1 MSRIEA
7 LIRMVTSLEDELV
20 TCMRCG
26 MCQSVCP
33 LYAQTGKETDVARGK
48 LALLDGLMKRIVE
61 DPQGV
66 KERLD
71 KCLLC
76 GSCAAACPSGVHV
89 LDIFFKARAIL
100 SGYVGLKPVERLIL
114 RGMLAQPA
122 LFDRLMEWGARLQ
135 PLFSRNENAV
145 VGTSCARMLSPL
157 IGNRHFVPLAEQPFH
172 RLVPRLSTPAG
183 PSGIRVA
190 LFTGC
195 LIDKFFPNIA
205 SAVLRSLEHHG
216 VGVFLPE
223 DQGCCGI
230 PSLSSG
236 DTDAFRKLVAHN
248 VERFLEEPFD
258 VLVTACATCTSTIR
272 KLWPMMAE
280 TCPAAVREPM
290 RQLAEK
296 TMDISAFLVSR
307 FPEAFAEKAASTN
320 VSQEAPI
327 VTYHDPC
334 HLKKSLGVFRE
345 PRTLLRAGPHRF
357 KEMPDADACCGMG
370 GSFNLKHYGI
380 SSTIGDRKAESIRES
395 GASVLATSCPAC
407 MMQLSDALSR
417 SNAAVAVK
425 HVIELYA
432 ETLKLP

>member
-1 MSRIEA
+1 MSGIEA
-7 LIRMVTSLEDELV
+7 LIRMVKSLEDELV

-122 LFDRLMEWGARLQ
+122 FFDRLMEWGARLQ

-157 IGNRHFVPLAEQPFH
+157 IGNRHFVPLAEHPFH
-172 RLVPRLSTPAG
+172 RILPRLSTPAG
-183 PSGIRVA
+183 SSGIRVA

-205 SAVLRSLEHHG
+205 FAALRSLEHHG

-236 DTDAFRKLVAHN
+236 DTGAFRKLVAHH

-280 TCPAAVREPM
+280 TCPPAIREPM

-296 TMDISAFLVSR
+296 SMDISAFLVSR
-307 FPEAFAEKAASTN
+307 FPEAFSEAIASTD
-320 VSQEAPI
+320 VPQEAQI

-334 HLKKSLGVFRE
+334 HLRKSLGVFRE
-345 PRTLLRAGPHRF
+345 PRTLLRAGPRRF
-357 KEMPDADACCGMG
+357 KEMPDADTCCGMG

-380 SSTIGDRKAESIRES
+380 SSTIGNCKAASIQES

-407 MMQLSDALSR
+407 MMQISDALSR
-417 SNAAVAVK
+417 SHAAVAVK

-432 ETLKLP
+432 ETLKSS

>member
-1 MSRIEA
+1 MSRIED
-7 LIRMVTSLEDELV
+7 LIRMVKSLEDELV

-33 LYAQTGKETDVARGK
+33 LYAQTGRETDVARGK

-114 RGMLAQPA
+114 RGMLAQPT

-135 PLFSRNENAV
+135 PLFSRNENAI
-145 VGTSCARMLSPL
+145 VGTSCARVLSPL
-157 IGNRHFVPLAEQPFH
+157 IGNRHFVPLAERPFH
-172 RLVPRLSTPAG
+172 RIVPRLSTPAG
-183 PSGIRVA
+183 SSGIRVA

-205 SAVLRSLEHHG
+205 SATLRSLEHHG
-216 VGVFLPE
+216 VGIFVPE

-236 DTDAFRKLVAHN
+236 DTDAFRKLVIHN
-248 VERFLEEPFD
+248 VGRFLEEPFD
-258 VLVTACATCTSTIR
+258 VLVTSCATCTSTIR
-272 KLWPMMAE
+272 KHWPMMAE
-280 TCPAAVREPM
+280 TFPAAVRAPM
-290 RQLAEK
+290 KQLSEK

-307 FPEAFAEKAASTN
+307 FPEAFSEAAASAD
-320 VSQEAPI
+320 VPEQALI

-334 HLKKSLGVFRE
+334 HLRKSLGVFRE
-345 PRTLLRAGPHRF
+345 PRMLLRVGSRRF
-357 KEMPDADACCGMG
+357 REMVDADTCCGMG

-380 SSTIGDRKAESIRES
+380 SSTIGDRKAASIQES
-395 GASVLATSCPAC
+395 GASVLTTGCPAC
-407 MMQLSDALSR
+407 MMQISDALSR
-417 SNAAVAVK
+417 SNASIAVK

-432 ETLKLP
+432 ETLESS

>member
-1 MSRIEA
+1 MSRIED
-7 LIRMVTSLEDELV
+7 LIRMVKSLEDELV

-71 KCLLC
+71 QCLLC

-122 LFDRLMEWGARLQ
+122 LFDRLMEWGARIQ

-145 VGTSCARMLSPL
+145 VGTSCARVLSPL
-157 IGNRHFVPLAEQPFH
+157 IGNRHFVPLAERPFH
-172 RLVPRLSTPAG
+172 RIVPRLSTPAG
-183 PSGIRVA
+183 SSGLRVA

-205 SAVLRSLEHHG
+205 STTLRSLEHHG

-236 DTDAFRKLVAHN
+236 DTDAFRKLVMHN
-248 VERFLEEPFD
+248 VRRFLEEPFD
-258 VLVTACATCTSTIR
+258 VLVTSCATCTSTIR

-280 TCPAAVREPM
+280 TFPVVVRGPM
-290 RQLAEK
+290 KQLSEK

-307 FPEAFAEKAASTN
+307 FPEAFSEAAASAD
-320 VSQEAPI
+320 VPAQALI

-334 HLKKSLGVFRE
+334 HLRKSLGVFRE
-345 PRTLLRAGPHRF
+345 PRMLLRAGSRRVR
-357 KEMPDADACCGMG
+357 EMTDADTCCGMG

-380 SSTIGDRKAESIRES
+380 SSTIGNRKAASIRES
-395 GASVLATSCPAC
+395 GASVLATGCPAC
-407 MMQLSDALSR
+407 MMQISDALSR
-417 SNAAVAVK
+417 SNAAIAVK

-432 ETLKLP
+432 ETLESP

>member
-7 LIRMVTSLEDELV
+7 LIQMVKSLEDELV

-33 LYAQTGKETDVARGK
+33 LYAQTGRETDVARGK

-145 VGTSCARMLSPL
+145 VGTSCARVLSPL

-172 RLVPRLSTPAG
+172 RIVPRLSTPAG
-183 PSGIRVA
+183 SSGIRVA

-205 SAVLRSLEHHG
+205 SATLRSLDHHG

-236 DTDAFRKLVAHN
+236 DTEAFRKLVAHN

-272 KLWPMMAE
+272 KLWPLMAD
-280 TCPAAVREPM
+280 TCPAFVREPM
-290 RQLAEK
+290 RQLADK

-307 FPEAFAEKAASTN
+307 FPEAFAETAASTD
-320 VSQEAPI
+320 VPKEAPI

-345 PRTLLRAGPHRF
+345 PRMLLRAGNRRF

-380 SSTIGDRKAESIRES
+380 SSTIGDRKAASIRES

-407 MMQLSDALSR
+407 MMQISDALSR
-417 SNAAVAVK
+417 ADAVVAVK
-425 HVIELYA
+425 HIIELYA
-432 ETLKLP
+432 ETLKSP